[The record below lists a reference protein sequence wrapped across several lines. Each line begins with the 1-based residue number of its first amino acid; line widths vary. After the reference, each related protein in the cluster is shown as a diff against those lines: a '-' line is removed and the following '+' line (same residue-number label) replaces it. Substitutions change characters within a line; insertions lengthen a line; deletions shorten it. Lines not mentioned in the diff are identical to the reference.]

1 MEKVVFGRSA
11 KKENEQLQG
20 YVAQLQAQIASME
33 QFIQSI
39 GAGDVAQL
47 EQVKNQKLFELQNL
61 DNQRQQL
68 EREVGELGDRKR
80 KVELEA
86 EDLRKQMVDAREE
99 ITLQG
104 FGLYDYENPA
114 EESMRLAD
122 ELDSV
127 KDEIKQTVKDKK
139 AVSATTGFTY
149 NNSIAKGKSFVNKLS
164 KLALRSYNAEVENAV
179 TRLKAGNIQAAEKRL
194 ERARNEV
201 QRMGDMISL
210 QITPE
215 YHRLRLLELQLAYQ
229 HLQAKK
235 AAKEAEREEK
245 ARLREEKK
253 AQQEMEAERKR
264 LQKEESHYLNAITK
278 LQSEGRTSEIEEL
291 EFKLEEIRKGIDDV
305 DYRAAN
311 IRAGYVYVIS
321 NIGSFGGNI
330 VKIGMT
336 RRLDPMDRVRELGDA
351 SVPFNFDVHALHFSE
366 DAVGVE
372 AALHRH
378 FEKAKVNL
386 VNNRRE
392 FFYATPAE
400 VKEVLS
406 RIEGNVLE
414 YRDEAEAEQF
424 KLSQAMREDL

>member
-1 MEKVVFGRSA
+1 MFGRSA
-11 KKENEQLQG
+11 KKENKQLHDH
-20 YVAQLQAQIASME
+20 VAELQAQISSME
-33 QFIQSI
+33 QIIQSV

-47 EQVKNQKLFELQNL
+47 ELVKHQKLIELQNL
-61 DNQRQQL
+61 DEQRQKL
-68 EREVGELGDRKR
+68 ERELGELGDKRR
-80 KVELEA
+80 KVKLEVA
-86 EDLRKQMVDAREE
+86 DLLKQVVDARDE

-104 FGLYDYENPA
+104 FGLYDYKNPA
-114 EESMRLAD
+114 EESMKLAK
-122 ELDSV
+122 ELDLV
-127 KDEIKQTVKDKK
+127 KTAIKQMVKDKK
-139 AVSATTGFTY
+139 AVSATAGFTY
-149 NNSIAKGKSFVNKLS
+149 NNSSAKGKSFVNKLS
-164 KLALRSYNAEVENAV
+164 KLALRSYNAEAENAI

-201 QRMGDMISL
+201 QRMGDMMNL
-210 QITPE
+210 QITSE
-215 YHRLRLLELQLAYQ
+215 YHRLRLLELHLAYQ

-245 ARLREEKK
+245 ARLREEKR

-278 LQSEGRTSEIEEL
+278 LRSEGRTSEIEEL
-291 EFKLEEIRKGIDDV
+291 EAKLKEIRKGIEDV

-372 AALHRH
+372 SALHHH

-406 RIEGNVLE
+406 QIEGNVLE
-414 YRDEAEAEQF
+414 YRDDAEAEQF
-424 KLSQAMREDL
+424 KLSQAMRESL